1 MKPAEM
7 VNVAL
12 TYAVAVAITNLI
24 LNVLHH
30 NKPGIALIAGAV
42 VATEVAA
49 WSYQRRAGK
58 LAPVSVKLSVGALIA
73 IVCVLECIAF
83 QMLWRWMPSPVVT
96 VIVGA
101 VGSFI
106 VPLVFFGSL
115 QERIVR
121 PRK

>member
-12 TYAVAVAITNLI
+12 TYAVTVALTNLI
-24 LNVLHH
+24 LKVLNH

-42 VATEVAA
+42 IATEVAA
-49 WSYQRRAGK
+49 WSYQKRARK
-58 LAPVSVKLSVGALIA
+58 LAPLSVKLFVGGLMA
-73 IVCVLECIAF
+73 IVCVLQCIAF
-83 QMLWRWMPSPVVT
+83 QALWHWMTSPVVT

-101 VGSFI
+101 VGSFV
-106 VPLVFFGSL
+106 VPLLIFGNL